1 MTLEWYRTTTEENAT
16 DYLEKAADFCQR
28 SDQQHKWKWVAL
40 SLHGALYGFAICA
53 LVGTDP
59 DRVVTYSKKKGK
71 LVRRLI
77 SFPVALER
85 CQGKSYMHQYV
96 DSKVLK
102 LSKDE
107 KWAIEKLTDTL
118 RNNFT
123 HFTPKFHSIEVSGMP
138 QIVGHVSRVI
148 NFLAFESGNLRLLS
162 GSLKG
167 RIRKALAKLE

>member
-1 MTLEWYRTTTEENAT
+1 MTPEWYRTSTEENAT

-53 LVGTDP
+53 ITGTDP
-59 DRVVTYSKKKGK
+59 DRAARYAKKKGRK
-71 LVRRLI
+71 VRKLI
-77 SFPVALER
+77 SFPEALRR
-85 CQGKSYMHQYV
+85 CQDSHYMKQYV
-96 DSKVLK
+96 DSQVLE
-102 LSKDE
+102 LSENE

-123 HFTPKFHSIEVSGMP
+123 HFTPKFQSIEVSGMP